1 MLFPSPHTL
10 RERGRVKPHITAV
23 HGRLLLRY
31 TCQRNP
37 HVSPCDDADD
47 VVVGAP
53 PRLAGPFVES
63 PRPMWWYHEA
73 RTQKS
78 MTTDDPIVL
87 LVDDLDNDGL
97 LMRVVFERA
106 GFVQPLRFAP
116 GGEEAIAYLRG
127 DVGVNN
133 YKLQG
138 MPAAV
143 LLDLNMPRVNGFQ
156 VLEWI
161 RQQPGL
167 RQLRVYILSAS
178 SRSEDIER
186 AYELGADSYFVK
198 PSNLAELTHLAKSL
212 LAWLRLSHFAPA
224 PGMHV
229 GQFSAVGGGAA
240 LGNKHG

>member
-1 MLFPSPHTL
+1 
-10 RERGRVKPHITAV
+10 
-23 HGRLLLRY
+23 
-31 TCQRNP
+31 
-37 HVSPCDDADD
+37 
-47 VVVGAP
+47 
-53 PRLAGPFVES
+53 
-63 PRPMWWYHEA
+63 
-73 RTQKS
+73 
-78 MTTDDPIVL
+78 MTTEDPIVL

-127 DVGVNN
+127 DVGANN

-138 MPAAV
+138 MPVAV

-161 RQQPGL
+161 RQQPEL

-178 SRSEDIER
+178 SRTEDIEH
-186 AYELGADSYFVK
+186 AYALGADSYFVK

-212 LAWLRLSHFAPA
+212 LAWLRLSHFAPSLGLPA
-224 PGMHV
+224 GS
-229 GQFSAVGGGAA
+229 SAAA
-240 LGNKHG
+240 LGGRRPDAGRC